1 MSTCRKKNTDNLNN
15 STYSDTPENRQYK
28 RFTFG
33 TLSAMAVAFIL
44 TASLTIYRDP
54 FFHYH
59 APLPA
64 YHYPQKEYPANNER
78 YLNDGIS
85 RNFSYDGIITGTSMT
100 ENIKASEA
108 DRLFDARF
116 IKVPY
121 AGAKYKEINDNLI
134 RAFQADREI
143 KYIIR
148 ALDYNDLVADKDAYD
163 ETFRYP
169 YYLYNDNPFD
179 DVRYVLNKSV
189 LLNETMSV
197 VKAPDG
203 MGSAVNFDTYAN
215 WNSYYSAKFGARYVL
230 ATYRLRKEDRP
241 PRSLTQEE
249 RQMLLDNLRQ
259 NVTLLADEHPET
271 DFYLYFPPYSICYW
285 DILHNQEETDWH
297 LEAEQLAIEE
307 LLKHPNIR
315 LYSFCDNFE
324 LVCNLDHYKD
334 YLHYSEQVNT
344 WILENLKGEEYLLTE
359 DNYLEYLEKIRDFY
373 HSYDYDALHSS

>member
-33 TLSAMAVAFIL
+33 TLLAMAVAFIL

-148 ALDYNDLVADKDAYD
+148 ALDYNDLVVYKDAYD

-249 RQMLLDNLRQ
+249 RQMPTSIRKLTSISTFRPTVSATGTSCIIRKKPTGILRR
-259 NVTLLADEHPET
+259 NSLP
-271 DFYLYFPPYSICYW
+271 
-285 DILHNQEETDWH
+285 
-297 LEAEQLAIEE
+297 
-307 LLKHPNIR
+307 
-315 LYSFCDNFE
+315 
-324 LVCNLDHYKD
+324 
-334 YLHYSEQVNT
+334 
-344 WILENLKGEEYLLTE
+344 
-359 DNYLEYLEKIRDFY
+359 
-373 HSYDYDALHSS
+373 